1 MVNAIQIDII
11 TSTNIWWNTV
21 IFGLALSL
29 MSIGLALTYSVSKV
43 ANFAHGEYA
52 VAGIVAYFMLTLAV
66 YGSISSSTLK
76 AAFGPEAPETAGFT
90 YLRLLAAFIFG
101 GIVALLSLILVF
113 RPLRALGAKPL
124 QLMVASIG
132 LELVL
137 KSIWYIWYYTVVGG
151 TNILADVAR
160 IPVGEGVVNGLPAVY
175 TIPASALLTLV
186 IGIGLMVALTVF
198 FLKSMIGVSM
208 RATADNPD
216 LAEATGINTTL
227 VEMLAWFIGG
237 GLTAVGGVL
246 WFLWQGSSMPLP
258 EFGWTLLAF
267 VFASITLGGLSN
279 LIATVVSS
287 FIVAAAFN
295 IITSWLINLGL
306 ESALGYAVPPA
317 VVIATLLVAPRGI
330 APYVDAIVSRLSAW
344 WKRMR
349 WGEEFTF

>member
-1 MVNAIQIDII
+1 MVNAVPVDII
-11 TSTNIWWNTV
+11 SSTNVWWNTL

-52 VAGIVAYFMLTLAV
+52 VAGLVAYFMLSLFA
-66 YGSISSSTLK
+66 YGSITSSSLE
-76 AAFGPEAPETAGFT
+76 AAFGPEAPGIAAFT
-90 YLRLLAAFIFG
+90 YLRLLAAFVFG
-101 GIVALLSLILVF
+101 GVVALLSLLLVF
-113 RPLRALGAKPL
+113 RPLRMLGAKPL

-137 KSIWYIWYYTVVGG
+137 KSIWYIWYYTMLGG
-151 TNILADVAR
+151 TNILANIAR
-160 IPVGEGVVNGLPAVY
+160 IPVGYGTVMGMKVVY
-175 TIPASALLTLV
+175 TIPASALLTIV
-186 IGIGLMVALTVF
+186 IGIGILVALAVF

-208 RATADNPD
+208 RATADNPE
-216 LAEATGINTTL
+216 LAEATGINTAL

-246 WFLWQGSSMPLP
+246 WFLWQGSSMPIP

-279 LIATVVSS
+279 LIATLISS
-287 FIVAAAFN
+287 FLVAAAFN
-295 IITSWLINLGL
+295 VITAALVNIGL
-306 ESALGYAVPPA
+306 SPALGYAVPPA

-330 APYVDAIVSRLSAW
+330 APYVDALVSRVTEW
-344 WKRMR
+344 WKRLR